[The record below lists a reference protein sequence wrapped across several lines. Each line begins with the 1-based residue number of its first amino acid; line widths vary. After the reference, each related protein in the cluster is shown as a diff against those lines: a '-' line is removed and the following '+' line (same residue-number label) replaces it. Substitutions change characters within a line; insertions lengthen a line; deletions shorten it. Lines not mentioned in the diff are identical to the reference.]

1 MGKRVTVV
9 PQLSYLLLRGGLFGI
24 GQVSVALLDFT
35 FCSFLIVA
43 SCFHRSGYVFFRN
56 PLVIL
61 DRPTIPFDQIVRL
74 GIRRR
79 NCVFA
84 YLKPRWICCD
94 ICTGPVL
101 FAQGVTGL
109 ATCSQGYLSYKLT
122 GPVLLAQGITGLAAL
137 SHSQSYL
144 SCKLT
149 AWSCLL
155 KELLVLQLAHRVTYL
170 ATHRPGLACSRDYW
184 SCSPQP
190 LTELPVLQTHDLVLL
205 LKELLVLQLQL
216 AHRITYLADSRL
228 DSLVGPTARSTET
241 CSRQRNLLY
250 VSDIDNWCPRGL
262 IFCRLWVA
270 MLVLSDD
277 SNCFK
282 RLFVQLGN

>member
-1 MGKRVTVV
+1 M

-149 AWSCLL
+149 TWSC
-155 KELLVLQLAHRVTYL
+155 
-170 ATHRPGLACSRDYW
+170 CSRNYW
-184 SCSPQP
+184 SCSFSS
-190 LTELPVLQTHDLVLL
+190 LTGLPILQTHGLTVWSARRQDPRKHVLGS
-205 LKELLVLQLQL
+205 VTCYTSQIS
-216 AHRITYLADSRL
+216 ITGVLADSSFA
-228 DSLVGPTARSTET
+228 DSGLQCWFSPMIPIA
-241 CSRQRNLLY
+241 SRGSSY
-250 VSDIDNWCPRGL
+250 SSVIS
-262 IFCRLWVA
+262 
-270 MLVLSDD
+270 
-277 SNCFK
+277 
-282 RLFVQLGN
+282 